1 LDSVTHIIMG
11 AALGEAV
18 MGKKIGRKAMLAGAF
33 LKTFPDFD
41 LLYTGLKDARM
52 YLLYHR
58 SYTHSFFISFL
69 YAIPLAYIMYWL
81 FRKKQTYKEWFWLTI
96 LCLWLH
102 LLVDVCTNYGTRLFL
117 PFTNKLYALNNMSI
131 ADLCLTIPILI
142 FLLISVFCKN
152 GGQWRLVFNKSI
164 LIYSCAY
171 FMMSFV
177 NKNIVDSTFKKSIIR
192 NNFSTQKYM
201 TNPLILNNIGWYGIV
216 KDRDS
221 LFVGMY
227 SMLQKTDSIKWQGYA
242 INDSL
247 LSTSKSIVDV
257 NSLKWFSNGYYL
269 AKQEHPD
276 TLLVYTIKFGPNGF
290 TSKDI
295 HETFQF
301 NYKLYLQNGVW
312 QMGMTDPGSAD
323 KNAFKKSWN
332 DLIHIVRNGSL
343 L

>member
-1 LDSVTHIIMG
+1 MG
-11 AALGEAV
+11 AAIGEAV
-18 MGKKIGRKAMLAGAF
+18 LGKKIGRKAMLAGAF

-58 SYTHSFFISFL
+58 SYTHSFFISLL
-69 YAIPLAYIMYWL
+69 YAVPLAYFMYWI
-81 FRKKQTYKEWFWLTI
+81 FRKKQTFKEWFLLTI

-117 PFTNKLYALNNMSI
+117 PFTNQLYALNNMSI
-131 ADLCLTIPILI
+131 ADLCLTIPILL

-152 GGQWRLVFNKSI
+152 NGQWRKIFNTSI
-164 LIYSCAY
+164 LVYCLAY
-171 FMMSFV
+171 FGWTFI
-177 NKNIVDSTFKKSIIR
+177 NKAKVDSTFKQSLKR
-192 NNFSTQKYM
+192 NNLSTQKYM
-201 TNPLILNNIGWYGIV
+201 TNPLILNNIGWYGIA

-227 SMLQKTDSIKWQGYA
+227 SLLQKTDSIKWQGYA

-247 LSTSKSIVDV
+247 MTNSKSIADIK
-257 NSLKWFSNGYYL
+257 SLRWFSNGYYL
-269 AKQEHPD
+269 AQQTHPD

-290 TSKDI
+290 ADSDI
-295 HETFQF
+295 QTTFQF

-323 KNAFKKSWN
+323 KKQFAKSWL
-332 DLIHIVRNGSL
+332 DLVEVVRFGSK
-343 L
+343 